1 MAELPENR
9 LNNEG
14 EETSYENL
22 RLKKILEKSSNIL
35 SDEDLNSNLKNDQK
49 IHLRKQNVNLKDQS
63 PVDRNCM

>member
-49 IHLRKQNVNLKDQS
+49 IHLRIQNVNLKDQS